1 MANPRRVKTGQH
13 LRIGIDLGGTKTEVI
28 AIGPSGEELLRQRV
42 ASPQGCYPET
52 LSKLRDLV
60 ASFEERLNQRAKV
73 GIGIPGSIS
82 PMTGNV
88 RNANS
93 TWLNGQ
99 PLQADLEDVLGRHVR
114 VENDAN
120 CFTVSEAADGGG
132 AGHRTVFGVILGTGV
147 GGGLAIDGRV
157 MTGRNAISG
166 EWGHN
171 PLPWPL
177 RTELPGPSCYCGLQG
192 CLETYLSGPALS
204 RDYEAVAGEAIR
216 PTEIAERA
224 NRDDTGAVQVM
235 DRYIDRLA
243 RGLASVINL
252 LDPDI
257 IVLGGGVSNIAS
269 LYDRLPQNLNP
280 YVFSDYCDTPIVPAR
295 YGDSSGVRGAAW
307 LWQPDEDDRL
317 ETS

>member
-13 LRIGIDLGGTKTEVI
+13 LRIGIDLGGTKTKSLQSV
-28 AIGPSGEELLRQRV
+28 RV
-42 ASPQGCYPET
+42 AKNYCVSASQARKAAIQKP

-99 PLQADLEDVLGRHVR
+99 PLQADLEEDVLGRHVE

-120 CFTVSEAADGGG
+120 CFTVSEAADGAG

-171 PLPWPL
+171 PLPGRSRRSFLAL
-177 RTELPGPSCYCGLQG
+177 RAIAAFKV
-192 CLETYLSGPALS
+192 AL
-204 RDYEAVAGEAIR
+204 RH
-216 PTEIAERA
+216 TF
-224 NRDDTGAVQVM
+224 
-235 DRYIDRLA
+235 
-243 RGLASVINL
+243 RGL
-252 LDPDI
+252 
-257 IVLGGGVSNIAS
+257 
-269 LYDRLPQNLNP
+269 R
-280 YVFSDYCDTPIVPAR
+280 
-295 YGDSSGVRGAAW
+295 
-307 LWQPDEDDRL
+307 
-317 ETS
+317 